1 MAAKHRAKRH
11 GRRSSPR
18 LLRRLTRGPTL
29 LAIAVVGAI
38 AAFVALVVISSATT
52 GGGKIERIQ
61 QISAEGRT
69 RGSATA
75 PVTVIEFAD
84 FQCPACK
91 RFAETT
97 GNELE
102 EVYIATGQVRLEFR
116 NMAFLGPES
125 VLAAE
130 AAACANDQGKFWEY
144 HDRLFEGQQGEN
156 RGAFSSER
164 LVHFAREVGLDEA
177 KFITCMES
185 ERYKQMVLDETEAGR
200 EAGVDST
207 PTFFVNGELVRNVQS
222 FEELQQIIDQKLEE
236 AAQSP

>member
-1 MAAKHRAKRH
+1 MAKQRTKRR
-11 GRRSSPR
+11 GRRPPSR
-18 LLRRLTRGPTL
+18 LLRKLTRGPTL
-29 LAIAVVGAI
+29 LGMTILAAI
-38 AAFVALVVISSATT
+38 AAFVALVVISMAST

-61 QISAEGRT
+61 EISAAGRT

-91 RFAETT
+91 RFAETI

-116 NMAFLGPES
+116 NMAFIGAES

-130 AAACANDQGKFWEY
+130 AAQCANEQRKFWEY
-144 HDRLFEGQQGEN
+144 HDKLFEGQQGEN

-164 LVHFAREVGLDEA
+164 LIHFARDVGLNEEE
-177 KFITCMES
+177 FITCMES
-185 ERYKQMVLDETEAGR
+185 ERHKQMVLDETEAGQ
-200 EAGVDST
+200 EAGVSST
-207 PTFFVNGELVRNVQS
+207 PTFFVNGELVKGAQP
-222 FEELQQIIDQKLEE
+222 FEEFARIIDQKLEE
-236 AAQSP
+236 AATSP